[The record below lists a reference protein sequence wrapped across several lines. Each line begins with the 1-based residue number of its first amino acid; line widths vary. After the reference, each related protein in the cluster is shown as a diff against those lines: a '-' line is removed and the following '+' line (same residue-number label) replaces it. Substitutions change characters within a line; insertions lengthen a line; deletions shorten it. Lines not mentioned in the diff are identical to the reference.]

1 MKIQINKE
9 SKQVLIVSEMP
20 IVKQIIKDYKD
31 NNDDLSW
38 DLEILKNIF
47 SADEIINSTAI
58 ISKNCRVYNYFN
70 DESGNIDIW
79 INATLYCSYSS
90 ENKGGVFYIVGA
102 YLSDIQQSTGDNWKE
117 LQTRMYIRKFIETN

>member
-70 DESGNIDIW
+70 DESGNID
-79 INATLYCSYSS
+79 
-90 ENKGGVFYIVGA
+90 
-102 YLSDIQQSTGDNWKE
+102 
-117 LQTRMYIRKFIETN
+117 

>member
-47 SADEIINSTAI
+47 SAD
-58 ISKNCRVYNYFN
+58 Y
-70 DESGNIDIW
+70 
-79 INATLYCSYSS
+79 
-90 ENKGGVFYIVGA
+90 
-102 YLSDIQQSTGDNWKE
+102 
-117 LQTRMYIRKFIETN
+117 